1 MKARDTFKQLP
12 HKTIERLSQY
22 RRALLICLENN
33 KDHIFSHEIAKIQH
47 ITPVQVRRD
56 LMLIGY
62 SGTLRKGYNIRE
74 LIDLIAEIIDSDDG
88 IKVAIVG
95 MGNLGRALLN
105 YFSGKRHKLS
115 IVAGF
120 DSNPDKIGT
129 TINGVPCYD
138 IESMEEVIAENNIEI
153 GIITVPAT
161 QTTAT
166 AKHLVDSGIKG
177 ILNYTPKP
185 VEVPEGVY
193 LEEYDMITT
202 LEKVAFYV
210 KMENERAA
218 DQAIQRK
225 DQGTAA
231 SDF

>member
-1 MKARDTFKQLP
+1 MKARDTFKKLP

-62 SGTLRKGYNIRE
+62 SGTLRKGYNIKE
-74 LIDLIAEIIDSDDG
+74 LIDLIADIIDSEDG

-95 MGNLGRALLN
+95 MGNLGRALIN

-120 DSNPDKIGT
+120 DTNPDKIGKKVCG
-129 TINGVPCYD
+129 IPCYAA
-138 IESMEEVIAENNIEI
+138 EEMEAIIQEKNIEI
-153 GIITVPAT
+153 GIITVPAA
-161 QTTAT
+161 QSVAT
-166 AKHLVDSGIKG
+166 AQHLVESGIKG

-185 VEVPEGVY
+185 VNVPDGVY

-210 KMENERAA
+210 KMENEKTEDMAKTREE
-218 DQAIQRK
+218 
-225 DQGTAA
+225 QGTAS

>member
-33 KDHIFSHEIAKIQH
+33 KDHIYSHEIAKIQH

-62 SGTLRKGYNIRE
+62 SGTLRKGYNIQE
-74 LIDLIAEIIDSDDG
+74 LIDLIADIIDSEQG
-88 IKVAIVG
+88 INVAIVG
-95 MGNLGRALLN
+95 MGNLGRALIN

-120 DSNPDKIGT
+120 DINTDKIGKT
-129 TINGVPCYD
+129 VNGIHCYD
-138 IESMEEVIAENNIEI
+138 SNSMNQIIKEKNIEI
-153 GIITVPAT
+153 GIITTPST
-161 QTTAT
+161 HSMST
-166 AKHLVDSGIKG
+166 AKQLVDAGIKG

-210 KMENERAA
+210 KMENEKAA
-218 DQAIQRK
+218 DLIIQRQ

>member
-1 MKARDTFKQLP
+1 MDALETFKLLP

-22 RRALLICLENN
+22 RRALLICLDNN
-33 KDHIFSHEIAKIQH
+33 KDYIFSHEIAKIQH

-74 LIDLIAEIIDSDDG
+74 LIDLIAEIIDSEEG
-88 IKVAIVG
+88 IKVAIIG
-95 MGNLGRALLN
+95 MGNLGRALIN

-120 DSNPDKIGT
+120 DVNPDKIGRVV
-129 TINGVPCYD
+129 NNVPCYD
-138 IESMEEVIAENNIEI
+138 PHRMSEIIKKEGIEI
-153 GIITVPAT
+153 GIITVPADKAMV
-161 QTTAT
+161 AT
-166 AKHLVDSGIKG
+166 NRLVEAGIKG

-185 VEVPEGVY
+185 VNVPDGIY

-210 KMENERAA
+210 KLKNDEQKLEAG
-218 DQAIQRK
+218 K
-225 DQGTAA
+225 
-231 SDF
+231 